1 MAAESSTTRYD
12 DDDDDGGTNLIDK
25 LASAFRITINVV
37 ISLSRHLQTQ
47 TERD

>member
-12 DDDDDGGTNLIDK
+12 DDDDDGTNLIDK